1 MAFRCK
7 VIEKM
12 LKQQKMMILVGK
24 IEKVVDV
31 ITFDF
36 A

>member
-1 MAFRCK
+1 
-7 VIEKM
+7 M

-24 IEKVVDV
+24 IQKVVDV
-31 ITFDF
+31 INFDF